1 MEFLEEVMALE
12 EVMHI
17 KIIEELMM
25 FHEVG
30 NQVISLVAIFF
41 LLALFVVLLA
51 KNFKVPIVVGYVFL
65 GILLSVDLV
74 KLIPFLT
81 KTQVKWYSFI
91 IESLDYVPQV
101 ALGFI
106 AFTIGSELSI
116 ELFKK
121 LGKKI
126 GFIVIFEAFGAFSL
140 VTLAT
145 LAIGKELYFALLL
158 GAIASATA
166 PAATVM
172 VLQEYNAKGTLT
184 SMVLAVVGID
194 DAISLIIFSLVEP
207 IALLLYS
214 GSGEI
219 SFVNTLGIPII
230 EIIGSIVI
238 GLAVGYLSQ
247 SFIVSKEDHTIKILT
262 IFTTIIGSSAIA
274 INFELSPLIT
284 NMAVGFA
291 YRNFATRN
299 LGIEE
304 YMETLTTPLYAI
316 FFILAGTEIRFGDV
330 FTSSFLIVVFV
341 YTLARMTGKIGGA
354 YLGGVVGKAQDKVKK
369 YLGLCLFPQSGVAIA
384 LAYTVQKDFASNPEV
399 GLLVFN
405 TLLFTAA
412 LTEVFGPL
420 ATKYAITKAG
430 EINPKQ

>member
-1 MEFLEEVMALE
+1 MKLMEKLMSLEGFMQLE
-12 EVMHI
+12 
-17 KIIEELMM
+17 IIEEWFMVN
-25 FHEVG
+25 EVG
-30 NQVISLVAIFF
+30 NQIISLVAIFF
-41 LLALFVVLLA
+41 VLALLVVLVA
-51 KNFKVPIVVGYVFL
+51 KKFKVPIVVGYVFL

-74 KLIPFLT
+74 KLIPVLSET
-81 KTQVKWYSFI
+81 HIEWYSFI

-116 ELFKK
+116 ELNKK

-126 GFIVIFEAFGAFSL
+126 GFIVILEATGAFTL

-145 LAIGKELYFALLL
+145 LAIGKELYLALIL

-214 GSGEI
+214 GSGQI
-219 SFVNTLGIPII
+219 SFVNTLGKPII
-230 EIIGSIVI
+230 EILGSII
-238 GLAVGYLSQ
+238 AGLAVGYISQ
-247 SFIVSKEDHTIKILT
+247 LFIVSREDSTIKILT
-262 IFTTIIGSSAIA
+262 IFSTIVGSSALA
-274 INFELSPLIT
+274 INFHLSPLIT

-291 YRNFATRN
+291 YRNFANKN

-304 YMETLTTPLYAI
+304 YMEILTTPLYAI

-330 FTSSFLIVVFV
+330 FTSSFLVIVAV
-341 YTLARMTGKIGGA
+341 YTLARMSGKIGGA
-354 YLGGVVGKAQDKVKK
+354 YLGGVIGGAQEKVKK

-420 ATKYAITKAG
+420 STKYAITKAG
-430 EINPKQ
+430 EINPK

>member
-1 MEFLEEVMALE
+1 MKLMEKLMSLEGFMQLE
-12 EVMHI
+12 
-17 KIIEELMM
+17 IIEEWFMVN
-25 FHEVG
+25 EVG
-30 NQVISLVAIFF
+30 NQIISLVAMFF
-41 LLALFVVLLA
+41 ILSLLVVLLA
-51 KNFKVPIVVGYVFL
+51 KKFKVPIVVGYVFL

-74 KLIPFLT
+74 KLIPFLSDT
-81 KTQVKWYSFI
+81 HIEWYSFI

-126 GFIVIFEAFGAFSL
+126 GFIVILEATGAFAL
-140 VTLAT
+140 VTLAI
-145 LAIGKELYFALLL
+145 LAIGKELYLALIL

-214 GSGEI
+214 GNGKI
-219 SFVNTLGIPII
+219 SFVNTLGTPLM
-230 EIIGSIVI
+230 EIFGSIIVGLVI
-238 GLAVGYLSQ
+238 GYISQ
-247 SFIVSKEDHTIKILT
+247 LFIVSREDSTIKILT
-262 IFTTIIGSSAIA
+262 IFSTIVGSSALA
-274 INFELSPLIT
+274 INFHLSPLIT

-291 YRNFATRN
+291 YRNFATKN

-304 YMETLTTPLYAI
+304 YMEILTTPLYAI

-330 FTSSFLIVVFV
+330 FTSSFLVIVAV
-341 YTLARMTGKIGGA
+341 YTLARMSGKIGGA
-354 YLGGVVGKAQDKVKK
+354 YLGGIIGDAPANVKK

-420 ATKYAITKAG
+420 STKYAITKAG
-430 EINPKQ
+430 EINPPQ